1 MIRIRYYP
9 GFLKPQQLWIGNR
22 GGRRRFPLLGA
33 ITPAGLNAIIGGSR
47 NATPV
52 VTNFPACVCV
62 GPRLSG
68 LRSGVNGVRR
78 RGGAVQAEL
87 NARCR

>member
-1 MIRIRYYP
+1 MKSPDGLSNLSSSGSVIAAV
-9 GFLKPQQLWIGNR
+9 
-22 GGRRRFPLLGA
+22 GGRFPLLGA
-33 ITPAGLNAIIGGSR
+33 ITPARLNAIIGGSR
-47 NATPV
+47 NASPV
-52 VTNFPACVCV
+52 VTNFPACVSV